1 MLRINPQM
9 SVLSRR
15 NEETY
20 GIPAILRIIPAKVSE
35 GTGLQRVASCLPEKS
50 YGHVILIVT
59 LKKMNCAFK
68 KPLQKKKKILIRAI
82 CIPFAVALKVH
93 CCSFKSRQEIS
104 PFVIIFFAGKCNE
117 CHPPCTSY
125 LGRSGQ
131 YLFWR

>member
-1 MLRINPQM
+1 M

-68 KPLQKKKKILIRAI
+68 KPLQKKKKKDSYQGHLHPI
-82 CIPFAVALKVH
+82 CSSLKSAL
-93 CCSFKSRQEIS
+93 
-104 PFVIIFFAGKCNE
+104 
-117 CHPPCTSY
+117 
-125 LGRSGQ
+125 L
-131 YLFWR
+131 